1 MRLCR
6 DSIAG
11 LPDDIA
17 RPGYHAASVGIG
29 IVHLGIGAFHRAH
42 QAVYVDDCLAA
53 GAGDW
58 RILGVSL
65 RSAGVRDQLVP
76 QDGLYTL
83 LERSSGGERLRI
95 IGSVADVLVAAEDPA
110 RVIAAIANPAIHIV
124 SLTITEKGYCHDP
137 ATGALDD
144 QHADIVH
151 DRANPTAPRS
161 AIGFLATGLAARMAA
176 GAGPLTILSCDNLPH
191 NGAVLRS
198 VLTAF
203 VASQDPALA
212 VWLAAN
218 VRFPATMVDRIVPA
232 TTDADRTA
240 LAQRLGMDDT
250 AMVKAEPFSQ
260 WVIEDD
266 FAGPRPPFETVG
278 AQLVADVRPFEL
290 AKLRML
296 NGAHST
302 IAYLG
307 LMRGYSFV
315 HQAIADPAIAATVRQ
330 LMDEAAATL
339 PTVPGLDTSAYAAA
353 LLERFANRALE
364 HRLAQI
370 AMDGSQKLPQRLIG
384 IIVDTHAAGR
394 KATAAA
400 VGLAAWMRHLAGPHV
415 DDPLAQ
421 QLRVIG
427 KASDDAALLD
437 ATLALEPVFGTL
449 GSEPRFRTL
458 LAEALAVT
466 SAPVAA

>member
-1 MRLCR
+1 MRLGR

-11 LPDDIA
+11 LPDDTA
-17 RPGYHAASVGIG
+17 RPGYHPASVGVG

-42 QAVYVDDCLAA
+42 QAVYVDDCLAE

-65 RSAGVRDQLVP
+65 RSPAVRDQLVP

-83 LERSSGGERLRI
+83 VERSSGSERLRI
-95 IGSVADVLVAAEDPA
+95 IGSVADVLVASEDPA
-110 RVIAAIANPAIHIV
+110 RVIAAIADPAAHII

-144 QHADIVH
+144 RNPDIVH
-151 DRANPTAPRS
+151 DRANPDTPRS
-161 AIGFLATGLAARMAA
+161 AIGFLAAGLAARKSA
-176 GAGPLTILSCDNLPH
+176 GSGPLTILSCDNLPH
-191 NGAVLRS
+191 NGAVLRG

-203 VASQDPALA
+203 VASRDLALA
-212 VWLAAN
+212 DWLAAN

-232 TTDADRTA
+232 TTDADRAA
-240 LAQRLGMDDT
+240 LATRLGMDDA

-315 HQAIADPAIAATVRQ
+315 HQAIADPAIAATVRL

-339 PTVPGLDTSAYAAA
+339 PVVPGLDTAAYSSA
-353 LLERFANRALE
+353 LIERFANSALD

-384 IIVDTHAAGR
+384 TIVDTHAAGR
-394 KATAAA
+394 RSTAAA
-400 VGLAAWMRHLAGPHV
+400 IGLAAWMRHFAGPHV

-421 QLRVIG
+421 RLRAVG
-427 KASDDAALLD
+427 KASDDGELLD
-437 ATLALEPVFGTL
+437 AALSLEPVFGAL
-449 GSEPRFRTL
+449 GSEPWFRTL
-458 LAEALAVT
+458 LAEALAAT
-466 SAPVAA
+466 PAPVTA